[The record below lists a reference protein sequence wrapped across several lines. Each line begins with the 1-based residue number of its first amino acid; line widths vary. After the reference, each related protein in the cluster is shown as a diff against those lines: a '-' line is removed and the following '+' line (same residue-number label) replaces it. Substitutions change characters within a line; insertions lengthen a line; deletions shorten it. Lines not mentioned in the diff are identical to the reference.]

1 MKPPLSPP
9 HTHMSEVCCYCG
21 KGLRLVDCS
30 ILTCTAKF
38 HVRCISACVEGRRT
52 KITLECTECS
62 GDSAQKVKGTYTVR
76 KNVVVIHTVYWF
88 YIHVHYP
95 VFNWQWFEA
104 SVHTCTM
111 KRSTIIM
118 YRMFS
123 SFTMWPHLHNSVHLY
138 NHLSTFISFNTSLNR
153 YFYSYIARKP
163 HPYWCAGGGKA
174 KRKRTPKD
182 CACGTVITNGGKAC
196 KTCLRKECS
205 LKQCNLKAYSQGV
218 CKNHNP
224 THRMVNG
231 TNICINIGCTKTQR
245 TYGRCEKHSKPQKE
259 LERKRRRIEE
269 RQKRVEQYNIKYVLH
284 LRLKRNLLVYICST

>member
-1 MKPPLSPP
+1 
-9 HTHMSEVCCYCG
+9 
-21 KGLRLVDCS
+21 
-30 ILTCTAKF
+30 
-38 HVRCISACVEGRRT
+38 
-52 KITLECTECS
+52 
-62 GDSAQKVKGTYTVR
+62 
-76 KNVVVIHTVYWF
+76 
-88 YIHVHYP
+88 
-95 VFNWQWFEA
+95 
-104 SVHTCTM
+104 M

-138 NHLSTFISFNTSLNR
+138 NIYQHLFRLIHHLIVTFTPTLHANPT
-153 YFYSYIARKP
+153 P
-163 HPYWCAGGGKA
+163 TDVQGGGKA

-205 LKQCNLKAYSQGV
+205 LNQCNLKAYSQGV